1 MYYTRMRARGIYF
14 LRSDSVGRSESK
26 IEAKLCNGVKR
37 LGGRAY
43 KLISPGCAGMP
54 DRLIC
59 LPNGAVFFAE
69 LKTEKGRLSPKQQHR
84 IGELTKMRQQV
95 RVLYGEQD
103 VDGFLIFLKE
113 WLNG

>member
-1 MYYTRMRARGIYF
+1 MGNP
-14 LRSDSVGRSESK
+14 ENK
-26 IEAKLCNGVKR
+26 IERKLCEGVRR

-43 KLISPGCAGMP
+43 KLVSPGCAGLP

-69 LKTEKGRLSPKQQHR
+69 LKTEKGRLSPQQRHKVD
-84 IGELTKMRQQV
+84 ELSKMRQQV
-95 RVLYGEQD
+95 WVLYGERD
-103 VDGFLIFLKE
+103 VENFLIFLRG

>member
-1 MYYTRMRARGIYF
+1 MGKP
-14 LRSDSVGRSESK
+14 ESK
-26 IEAKLCNGVKR
+26 IERKLCEGIKR

-59 LPNGAVFFAE
+59 LPNGSSIFVE
-69 LKTEKGRLSPKQQHR
+69 LKTEKGRLSVKQRHR
-84 IGELTKMRQQV
+84 VDELVSLQQKV
-95 RVLYGEQD
+95 RVLYGEKD
-103 VDGFLIFLKE
+103 VEYFLICLKG

>member
-1 MYYTRMRARGIYF
+1 MGKP
-14 LRSDSVGRSESK
+14 ENK
-26 IEAKLCNGVKR
+26 IEHKLCEGIKR

-43 KLISPGCAGMP
+43 KLVSPGNAGLP

-69 LKTEKGRLSPKQQHR
+69 LKTEKGRLSPQQRHKVD
-84 IGELTKMRQQV
+84 ELSKMRQQV
-95 RVLYGEQD
+95 RVLYGEWD
-103 VDGFLIFLKE
+103 VENFLIFLRG

>member
-1 MYYTRMRARGIYF
+1 MG
-14 LRSDSVGRSESK
+14 SPESR
-26 IEAKLCNGVKR
+26 IERKLCEGIKR

-43 KLISPGCAGMP
+43 KLVSPGCAGLP

-69 LKTEKGRLSPKQQHR
+69 LKTEKGRLSPQQRHKVD
-84 IGELTKMRQQV
+84 ELSKMRQQV

-103 VDGFLIFLKE
+103 VENFLIFLRG

>member
-1 MYYTRMRARGIYF
+1 MGKP
-14 LRSDSVGRSESK
+14 ESR
-26 IEAKLCNGVKR
+26 IERKLCEGIRR

-43 KLISPGCAGMP
+43 KLISPGSAGLP

-69 LKTEKGRLSPKQQHR
+69 LKTEKGRLSPQQRHK
-84 IGELTKMRQQV
+84 IDELAKMRQQV
-95 RVLYGEQD
+95 QVLYGERD
-103 VDGFLIFLKE
+103 VENFLIFLRG